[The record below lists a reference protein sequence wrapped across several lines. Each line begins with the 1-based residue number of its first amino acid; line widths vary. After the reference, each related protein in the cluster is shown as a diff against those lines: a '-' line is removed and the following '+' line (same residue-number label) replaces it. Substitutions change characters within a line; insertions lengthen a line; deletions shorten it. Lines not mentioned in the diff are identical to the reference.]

1 MNDTFDL
8 RKLSRISE
16 SFTDVSGKLKLDQSF
31 LAPKLGELIRTSTK
45 RTTEKLTRKSI
56 MFNLPVSQVQSS
68 FQRKIPSLKEYLT
81 SCYPITCFRSADDIK
96 HDLINCKFKDHDFR
110 IDSDEMMY
118 VSYYREKITELFTVT
133 GKKDSDVFEIKS
145 QNKLKKTM
153 EMVKEVKKIMNG
165 FVLKHENK
173 EIYQLVCDFF
183 EDGFHNTYFSKI
195 KSFETTQVCS
205 FLKKVPIEKTVKCP
219 GKYCKD
225 AGLSKVKF
233 FEVLKKQINH
243 GEPSLTLINSKDYER
258 VKVCQD
264 CYQKYARKPI
274 MRKKSIGILDITFKN
289 MEKSEISS
297 ILDQINPQMAS
308 STCIRV
314 LENPSKSKES
324 LKIESRLSTQN
335 LKTRAQD
342 FFKSKMKEIEKASLE
357 EYFNL

>member
-153 EMVKEVKKIMNG
+153 EMVK
-165 FVLKHENK
+165 
-173 EIYQLVCDFF
+173 
-183 EDGFHNTYFSKI
+183 
-195 KSFETTQVCS
+195 
-205 FLKKVPIEKTVKCP
+205 
-219 GKYCKD
+219 
-225 AGLSKVKF
+225 
-233 FEVLKKQINH
+233 
-243 GEPSLTLINSKDYER
+243 
-258 VKVCQD
+258 
-264 CYQKYARKPI
+264 
-274 MRKKSIGILDITFKN
+274 
-289 MEKSEISS
+289 
-297 ILDQINPQMAS
+297 
-308 STCIRV
+308 
-314 LENPSKSKES
+314 
-324 LKIESRLSTQN
+324 
-335 LKTRAQD
+335 
-342 FFKSKMKEIEKASLE
+342 
-357 EYFNL
+357 